1 MTFLHFQ
8 KETERFTEITRN
20 NSTHEFL
27 WHLRIHVNDLRTQWS
42 SLVLVWVVAQTTN
55 HFTTKDFFQTVRF
68 QPNMKNT
75 WKIKHGKCFST
86 MKNKQLL
93 YFWQQSHTKVWW
105 QRLRDETK
113 LFAYL
118 QISTKSSISD
128 NPKYTFRS
136 VYIYIYIYIYVT
148 MDKISPQNLS
158 IDSHHI
164 VWNRDAKGRGSI
176 FKLQ

>member
-1 MTFLHFQ
+1 
-8 KETERFTEITRN
+8 
-20 NSTHEFL
+20 
-27 WHLRIHVNDLRTQWS
+27 
-42 SLVLVWVVAQTTN
+42 
-55 HFTTKDFFQTVRF
+55 
-68 QPNMKNT
+68 MKNT

-136 VYIYIYIYIYVT
+136 VYIYIYTYIYICNYG
-148 MDKISPQNLS
+148 QNLPTKLIKTLITS
-158 IDSHHI
+158 SEIGMQRGEAVSLNF
-164 VWNRDAKGRGSI
+164 NRPKKTVAVILFFSAEEGQYQI
-176 FKLQ
+176 C